1 LILSWCQGAGPDGR
15 WREPGSIGGWPRVVG
30 GGVRSRPSSDR
41 GRPSRADG
49 VRGRPGMSW
58 GRPSQVGR
66 WPAVEG
72 LGLEVGRGVGR
83 PEAV

>member
-1 LILSWCQGAGPDGR
+1 
-15 WREPGSIGGWPRVVG
+15 VVG

-49 VRGRPGMSW
+49 VRGRPGTGW
-58 GRPSQVGR
+58 GRPSQVR
-66 WPAVEG
+66 RRPAVAGVEG